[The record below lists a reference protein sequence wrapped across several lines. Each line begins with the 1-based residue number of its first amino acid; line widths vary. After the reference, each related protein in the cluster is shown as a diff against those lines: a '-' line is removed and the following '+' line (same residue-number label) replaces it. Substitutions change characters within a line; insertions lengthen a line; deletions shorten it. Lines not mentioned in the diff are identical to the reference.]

1 MYKLGITGGIGSGK
15 TTVSSL
21 LEEKGAIVFN
31 ADKESKIRLKKS
43 ISLQHKL
50 INLFGNA
57 VTDKGHLVLSKL
69 AQVAFSSKLNQ
80 DLLNGIMWPEVMI
93 LIDQAIISAEDS
105 GVKLFIVDAA
115 LIFEANIQNILDS
128 VLLVSAPEEKRMSRA
143 LRRKNLPTSQ
153 IQQRMAL
160 QLSENEKIEK
170 ADFVIYNI
178 STLKDLQTEW
188 LFKKISSKRTKIF
201 FNIKFEFQNFL
212 HQKIAELFFVLIENT
227 MIESFKIRAN
237 EILN

>member
-15 TTVSSL
+15 TTVSLL
-21 LEEKGAIVFN
+21 LEEKGAVVFN
-31 ADKESKIRLKKS
+31 ADKESKVRLQNS

-69 AQVAFSSKLNQ
+69 AQVAFSNKLNQ

-93 LIDQAIISAEDS
+93 LIDQAIINAEDS

-115 LIFEANIQNILDS
+115 LIFEANLQNLLDS
-128 VLLVSAPEEKRMSRA
+128 VILVSAPEEKCMSRA
-143 LRRKNLPTSQ
+143 LHRKNLPTSQ

-160 QLSENEKIEK
+160 QLSENEKIEE

-178 STLKDLQTEW
+178 STLKDLQTEVDI
-188 LFKKISSKRTKIF
+188 FYKKLK
-201 FNIKFEFQNFL
+201 L
-212 HQKIAELFFVLIENT
+212 
-227 MIESFKIRAN
+227 
-237 EILN
+237 

>member
-1 MYKLGITGGIGSGK
+1 MYILGITGGIGSGK

-21 LEEKGAIVFN
+21 LEEKGAVVFN
-31 ADKESKIRLKKS
+31 ADKESKIQLKNS

-93 LIDQAIISAEDS
+93 LIDQAIISAEDRD
-105 GVKLFIVDAA
+105 VKLFIVDAA
-115 LIFEANIQNILDS
+115 LIIEANLQSFFDS

-160 QLSENEKIEK
+160 QLSEKEKIEK

-178 STLKDLQTEW
+178 STLNDLQTEVD
-188 LFKKISSKRTKIF
+188 LFYKKLK
-201 FNIKFEFQNFL
+201 L
-212 HQKIAELFFVLIENT
+212 
-227 MIESFKIRAN
+227 
-237 EILN
+237 

>member
-15 TTVSSL
+15 TTVSLL
-21 LEEKGAIVFN
+21 LEEKGAVVFN

-69 AQVAFSSKLNQ
+69 AQVAFSSRLNQ

-93 LIDQAIISAEDS
+93 LIDQAIISAKDS

-115 LIFEANIQNILDS
+115 LIFEANLQSFLDS

-153 IQQRMAL
+153 IQQRMTL

-170 ADFVIYNI
+170 ADFVIYNLT
-178 STLKDLQTEW
+178 TLDDLQTEVDT
-188 LFKKISSKRTKIF
+188 FYKT
-201 FNIKFEFQNFL
+201 
-212 HQKIAELFFVLIENT
+212 LI
-227 MIESFKIRAN
+227 
-237 EILN
+237 L